1 MEFILTLFNNKFV
14 MKSII
19 GFFLICMSF
28 NSCINSIGTQLFTCK
43 VEGNIDDKI
52 KIYPV
57 KDENGKRVKNY
68 TVYDI
73 HVSEIL
79 DSTNWEKVWVEKD
92 LKPIKG
98 TILYGQT
105 NESKTQPFLYAKEL
119 KEKSTYIISFNL
131 SSYWIGYGICSCGF
145 NVDENGNAVQI
156 R

>member
-28 NSCINSIGTQLFTCK
+28 NSCINSIGTRLFTCK

-68 TVYDI
+68 TVYAI
-73 HVSEIL
+73 NVSETL

-131 SSYWIGYGICSCGF
+131 SSYWIGYGICSCEF
-145 NVDENGNAVQI
+145 NVDEDGNAVQI

>member
-28 NSCINSIGTQLFTCK
+28 NSCINSIGTRLFTCK

-68 TVYDI
+68 TVYAI
-73 HVSEIL
+73 NVSETL